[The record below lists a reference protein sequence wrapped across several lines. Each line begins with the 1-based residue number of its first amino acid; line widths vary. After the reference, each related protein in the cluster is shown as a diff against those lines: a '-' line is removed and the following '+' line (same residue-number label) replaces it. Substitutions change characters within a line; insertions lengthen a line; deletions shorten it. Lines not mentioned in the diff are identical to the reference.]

1 MHKLGAW
8 GLGLVIATA
17 ATPAAA
23 QLEPLREG
31 LSVGEWTFYP
41 SLELR
46 VRGEYRRHPAEIGTS
61 LYSSR
66 SPQAEGFES
75 ILPELAPG
83 TEAPVDDQYVVGERA
98 RLGLRVSY
106 DVLSAKLTLQ
116 DARTLGIPAPANGRR
131 DPTTHGEFMPYEAWM
146 EVRTSVEDPWLWVR
160 VGRQPVRWGD
170 GRLIGDN
177 DWSPRGNT
185 YDAARAHFELG
196 EVDLELLGALL
207 AVPGLTTAQYP
218 GGPNTASGSGTQLYG
233 LDLRWP
239 VIPLFGVEAAAL
251 ARVVRDPV
259 PVALA
264 RGNTFTAD
272 LRLFGQERGFRY
284 AVEGAYQ
291 FGRVAGYGF
300 NWDVQAFAAA
310 GYADWRTTLP
320 GELQFAVHGA
330 YASGDGDGGQQR
342 ADTERTLQRF
352 DPISPTTHEHHGL
365 MDLYAWSNM
374 FDGGLSLGAKPQD
387 MVDVGLGYTFVGL
400 AEPNG
405 RWTSANLIVVGASE
419 SNESRILGH
428 EVDAS
433 VMVQPWEAFGVGLG
447 YGAFI
452 MGDGGKAIYTDS
464 GRGEQRNLLHY
475 AYLQAELK
483 AP

>member
-1 MHKLGAW
+1 MQRLGAW
-8 GLGLVIATA
+8 GLGLAIATV

-46 VRGEYRRHPAEIGTS
+46 VRGEYRRHPAEIGST
-61 LYSSR
+61 LYASR
-66 SPQAEGFES
+66 SPQSEAFES
-75 ILPELAPG
+75 VLPELMEG
-83 TEAPVDDQYVVGERA
+83 TTDPVDDHYVVGERA
-98 RLGLRVSY
+98 RLGLRVTY

-116 DARTLGIPAPANGRR
+116 DARTLGLPVPTDGSS
-131 DPTTHGEFMPYEAWM
+131 DPTNTGAFMPWEAWM

-160 VGRQPVRWGD
+160 VGRQPIRWGD

-185 YDAARAHFELG
+185 YDAARAH
-196 EVDLELLGALL
+196 LELSDVDIELMGALV

-218 GGPNTASGSGTQLYG
+218 GGPQVTTGSGAQLFG
-233 LDLRWP
+233 LDLSWP
-239 VIPLFGVEAAAL
+239 IIPLFGLEAAVL

-259 PVALA
+259 PLELA
-264 RGNTFTAD
+264 RGDTFTAD

-300 NWDVQAFAAA
+300 NWDVSAFAAA
-310 GYADWRTTLP
+310 GYADWRTSLP
-320 GELQFAVHGA
+320 GDFRFAVHGA
-330 YASGDGDGGQQR
+330 YASGENDGGQQQ
-342 ADTERTLQRF
+342 ADTDRTLQRF
-352 DPISPTTHEHHGL
+352 DPISPTTHEHHGM

-374 FDGGLSLGAKPQD
+374 FDGGLSVGAKPVEMLD
-387 MVDVGLGYTFVGL
+387 LDVGYTFVGL
-400 AEPNG
+400 AEPGG
-405 RWTSANLIVVGASE
+405 RWTSANLIVVGASPT
-419 SNESRILGH
+419 NESRILGH
-428 EVDAS
+428 EIDAS
-433 VMVQPWEAFGVGLG
+433 VTVQPWEAFGVGLG

-452 MGDGGKAIYTDS
+452 MGDGGKAIYADS
-464 GRGEQRNLLHY
+464 GRGERDLLHY